1 MTKRRIL
8 MMSLQ
13 CLLKAVIVFSVMLAI
28 GAPLSAQAQHFH
40 ELDKNF
46 CILKFGP
53 YGMHLT
59 EYQPDTSDR
68 QELCGDIPSTG
79 RTVVVL
85 DFIEGELRSM
95 PVEIR
100 VIKDTGSEQDL
111 QAITVVHLPAKVY
124 TGGFINF
131 EHSFSQPG
139 KFIGIITVHGKE
151 EHLARFPISVGEGGV
166 VSHLMHYMMVIV
178 PVAVL
183 AAGAAIFFIMRGR
196 RKSPVSTVS

>member
-1 MTKRRIL
+1 
-8 MMSLQ
+8 MMSLRY
-13 CLLKAVIVFSVMLAI
+13 LLKSVVVCCLMLAI

-59 EYQPDTSDR
+59 EYQPDTSAQR
-68 QELCGDIPSTG
+68 ELFGDVPSTG
-79 RTVVVL
+79 RTVLVL
-85 DFIEGELRSM
+85 DFIEGELRSL
-95 PVEIR
+95 PVEVR

-111 QAITVVHLPAKVY
+111 QAITVLHVPAKVY
-124 TGGFINF
+124 PGGFINF

-139 KFIGIITVHGKE
+139 KFIGVVTVGGKE
-151 EHLARFPISVGEGGV
+151 QHVARFPISVGESGV
-166 VSHLMHYMMVIV
+166 VSHFMHYIMVIV
-178 PVAVL
+178 PLVAI
-183 AAGAAIFFIMRGR
+183 AGGAAIFFFMRGR

>member
-1 MTKRRIL
+1 
-8 MMSLQ
+8 MMSLR
-13 CLLKAVIVFSVMLAI
+13 CLLRAVIVFGVMLAI

-85 DFIEGELRSM
+85 DFIEGELRSL

-139 KFIGIITVHGKE
+139 KFIGIITVRGKE
-151 EHLARFPISVGEGGV
+151 EHVARFPITVGEGGV

>member
-1 MTKRRIL
+1 
-8 MMSLQ
+8 MMSLR
-13 CLLKAVIVFSVMLAI
+13 CLLRTVIVFGVMLAI
-28 GAPLSAQAQHFH
+28 GVPLSAQAQHFH

-85 DFIEGELRSM
+85 DFIEGELRSL

-139 KFIGIITVHGKE
+139 KFIGIITVRGKE
-151 EHLARFPISVGEGGV
+151 EHVARFPISVGEGGV
-166 VSHLMHYMMVIV
+166 VSHLMHYLMVIV
-178 PVAVL
+178 PVAIL
-183 AAGAAIFFIMRGR
+183 AAGAAIFFILRGR

>member
-1 MTKRRIL
+1 
-8 MMSLQ
+8 MSLRF
-13 CLLKAVIVFSVMLAI
+13 LLKSVVVGFLMLAI

-59 EYQPDTSDR
+59 EYQPDISDR
-68 QELCGDIPSTG
+68 QELCGDIPSIG

-85 DFIEGELRSM
+85 DFIEGELRSL
-95 PVEIR
+95 PIEVR

-111 QAITVVHLPAKVY
+111 QAITVIHVPAKVY
-124 TGGFINF
+124 PGGFINF
-131 EHSFSQPG
+131 EHNFDQPG
-139 KFIGIITVHGKE
+139 KFIGVVTVNGKE
-151 EHLARFPISVGEGGV
+151 VHVARFPISVEEGGV

-178 PVAVL
+178 PVTAIGG
-183 AAGAAIFFIMRGR
+183 GAAIFFFLRGR
-196 RKSPVSTVS
+196 RKPSANAVS